1 MNEPLLSIRNLQKSY
16 SDHEVLK
23 DISLTVYPRDV
34 IAVIGS
40 SGSGKSTFLRCINR
54 LEDIGGG
61 RIDFRN
67 GESVCRIDN
76 RLSEDV
82 KALRTAYKRRMKGA
96 DKRQKKALAEER
108 DAEIEKMRRT
118 LNLNE
123 IRAKIGMV
131 FQNFYLFNHLNVLR
145 NCTIAQK
152 KVLHLSDNEAK
163 ERAVFNLT
171 RVGMADRLYS
181 RVDELSGGQKQR
193 VAIARAL
200 CMNPDILLFDEPTS
214 ALDPEMV
221 GEVLEV
227 MKKLAQEGMTMVVVT
242 HEMDFARNVSNR
254 VIFMDNG
261 YIVEQGSPKDLFVH
275 PKEERTKAF
284 LSRYLEK
291 SAS

>member
-1 MNEPLLSIRNLQKSY
+1 
-16 SDHEVLK
+16 
-23 DISLTVYPRDV
+23 
-34 IAVIGS
+34 
-40 SGSGKSTFLRCINR
+40 
-54 LEDIGGG
+54 
-61 RIDFRN
+61 
-67 GESVCRIDN
+67 
-76 RLSEDV
+76 
-82 KALRTAYKRRMKGA
+82 
-96 DKRQKKALAEER
+96 
-108 DAEIEKMRRT
+108 
-118 LNLNE
+118 
-123 IRAKIGMV
+123 
-131 FQNFYLFNHLNVLR
+131 
-145 NCTIAQK
+145 
-152 KVLHLSDNEAK
+152 
-163 ERAVFNLT
+163 
-171 RVGMADRLYS
+171 MADRLYS